1 MTITYE
7 QMIQSA
13 NVADQLGNSHAS
25 EALKSIAGQ
34 WKDKGRISDRQVD
47 YASSLV
53 DQYHPNALREHNEK
67 VNEIET
73 LWNNKDDSF
82 LEWLE
87 FLTFFFKSNRC
98 RRYEHHVLR
107 LNRTAMR
114 LDIALRVHKLGV
126 VPCPTSEIMELQ
138 KSKLHDTLRQTYL
151 SEPLYNVGDLVV
163 IRGLQKN
170 FSAWSVEHSHQ
181 KWFLREGFQISIVT
195 EVLNGTF
202 KCMNVHKTKGS
213 SRLYRLKAF
222 QGGQTKDCLIEE
234 SLIKPMK

>member
-1 MTITYE
+1 MTITYQ

-13 NVADQLGNSHAS
+13 NVADQMGDGRAS
-25 EALKSIAGQ
+25 DALKSIAGQ

-53 DQYHPNALREHNEK
+53 EQYHPNALREHNEK

-87 FLTFFFKSNRC
+87 FLVFFFKSNRC

-107 LNRTAMR
+107 LNRTAVG
-114 LDIALRVHKLGV
+114 LDIALKVHKLGV

-138 KSKLHDTLRQTYL
+138 KSKLYETLRQTYL
-151 SEPLYNVGDLVV
+151 AEPLYNVGDLVV
-163 IRGLQKN
+163 IRGNQKS
-170 FSAWSVEHSHQ
+170 FQGWSVGRSSQH
-181 KWFLREGFQISIVT
+181 WFLREGFAISIVT
-195 EVLNGTF
+195 EIVNGTY
-202 KCMNVHKTKGS
+202 KCVNVHKTKGS

-222 QGGQTKDCLIEE
+222 CDGATQDCYIEE